1 MILTHSFHCIAVDG
15 LLTTLSRALNP
26 ALSLLAMAVTL
37 QRYVKRAI
45 LCVRGREDDGRELQ
59 GTAGG
64 FECSES
70 VGGRLVSAA
79 RARLI
84 GKHAAATAV
93 PLNTRFKDT
102 FPN

>member
-1 MILTHSFHCIAVDG
+1 
-15 LLTTLSRALNP
+15 
-26 ALSLLAMAVTL
+26 MAVTL

-45 LCVRGREDDGRELQ
+45 LSVPRREEDGRGRELQ
-59 GTAGG
+59 RTTDG

-79 RARLI
+79 RWSDRETRSLL
-84 GKHAAATAV
+84 AAVAV

>member
-1 MILTHSFHCIAVDG
+1 
-15 LLTTLSRALNP
+15 
-26 ALSLLAMAVTL
+26 MAVTL

-84 GKHAAATAV
+84 GKHAAAAV

>member
-84 GKHAAATAV
+84 GKHAAAAV

>member
-70 VGGRLVSAA
+70 VGGRLVGA
-79 RARLI
+79 ARLI
-84 GKHAAATAV
+84 GKHAAAAV